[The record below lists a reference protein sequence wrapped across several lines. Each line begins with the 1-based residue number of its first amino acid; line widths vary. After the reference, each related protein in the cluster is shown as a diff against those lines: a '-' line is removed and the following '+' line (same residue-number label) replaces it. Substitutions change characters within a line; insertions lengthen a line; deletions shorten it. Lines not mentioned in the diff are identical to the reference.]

1 MKRRD
6 FIALLSVAAAP
17 AWPCSSHAQGSKIP
31 RVGFL
36 GAELTSP
43 GPLAHYQAFLDRL
56 RDHGFSNGQTI
67 EVEHGSTSDPRGIF
81 VVAAELLRSQPDLVV
96 ATGPE
101 ISLQAVIGASR
112 AIPIVM
118 MATNFDPIGRYVASL
133 ARPGGNIT
141 GVVFRQTELAGKQ
154 VEILTQT
161 FPDRKRLAILFD
173 SQSADQLSAAEQTT
187 KSLNIEFVSL
197 KLERPP
203 YDFAAAFG
211 RAKASAQMVVVL
223 SSPHFIAQ
231 ASRIAELGI
240 EHRLP
245 TMFINSI
252 YVDAGGLM
260 SYGVNFPTMY
270 RRVAD
275 YVARILKGEK
285 AADLPVEQATK
296 FDTVLYL

>member
-1 MKRRD
+1 
-6 FIALLSVAAAP
+6 
-17 AWPCSSHAQGSKIP
+17 
-31 RVGFL
+31 
-36 GAELTSP
+36 
-43 GPLAHYQAFLDRL
+43 
-56 RDHGFSNGQTI
+56 
-67 EVEHGSTSDPRGIF
+67 
-81 VVAAELLRSQPDLVV
+81 
-96 ATGPE
+96 
-101 ISLQAVIGASR
+101 
-112 AIPIVM
+112 
-118 MATNFDPIGRYVASL
+118 VASL

-296 FDTVLYL
+296 FDTVLNLKTAKAIDVELPTSILLRADRVIE